1 MENNQLIIAEIAQA
15 HDGSLGILHSY
26 IDALATT
33 GVNAI
38 KFQTHIADAES
49 SIYEPFRI
57 PFSYV
62 DQTRF
67 DYWKRMEFTM
77 EQWIE
82 IKKHCEDKNVE
93 FISSPFS
100 IASIDLLEKL
110 GVKRYKV
117 ASGEVSNMLMLSK
130 LKSIGKPVILSS
142 GLSDFDDIS
151 ASIDYL
157 SQNIDDISILQCT
170 TMYPTPAEKVG
181 LNIIPQ
187 LIAKFGIKVGLSDH
201 SGKIYPC
208 LAAAAM
214 GASIFEFHA
223 VFDRRMFGPDSIAS
237 LEIDE
242 IKMMVE
248 GIEFINRTLAAPIIK
263 GEEIGHLKKIF
274 GKSLV
279 VNKDL
284 VEGHLI
290 TESDLETK
298 KPAGYG
304 IDAKDFEQ
312 IIGKALNKNMSKYD
326 FLNYKDFE

>member
-1 MENNQLIIAEIAQA
+1 MKDDYLIIAEIAQA

-26 IDALATT
+26 IDALADT
-33 GVNAI
+33 GINAI

-49 SIYEPFRI
+49 SSYEPFRI

-62 DQTRF
+62 DKTRF
-67 DYWKRMEFTM
+67 DYWKRMEFTF
-77 EQWIE
+77 EQWVE
-82 IKKHCEDKNVE
+82 IKKHCEARNLE

-100 IASIDLLEKL
+100 MASIELLEKL

-157 SQNIDDISILQCT
+157 SQSIDDLSILQCT

-187 LIAKFGIKVGLSDH
+187 LMAKFGLKVGLSDH
-201 SGKIYPC
+201 SGKIYSC

-242 IKMMVE
+242 IKMLVE
-248 GIEFINRTLAAPIIK
+248 GIKFIRTTLAVPVVK

-274 GKSLV
+274 GKSLAI
-279 VNKDL
+279 NKDL
-284 VEGHLI
+284 AAGHLI
-290 TESDLETK
+290 TEADLETK

-312 IIGKALNKNMSKYD
+312 IIGKALNKDMSKYD
-326 FLNYKDFE
+326 FLNYNDFG